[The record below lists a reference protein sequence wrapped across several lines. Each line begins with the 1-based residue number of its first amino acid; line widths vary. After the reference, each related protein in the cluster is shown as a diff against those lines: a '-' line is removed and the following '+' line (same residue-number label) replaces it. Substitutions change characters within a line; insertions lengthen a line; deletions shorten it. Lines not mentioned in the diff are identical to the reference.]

1 MNFLIRALALG
12 ALLSACVSVD
22 VPRGYAKESE
32 EISWEKGC
40 QDARVLEVLCAQD
53 SCAFVR
59 CRDLLSSNDGTSGK
73 VEPARWNRLLRRP
86 GWQRGR
92 AGFPQA
98 GVEPV
103 FVIRWNHHPAPVLP
117 SPRVLTSAR
126 MEKHHIFPQE
136 PRLARWFGQQG
147 INIHEYTLLIPLAV
161 HRRIHGG
168 RGGRGGL
175 WNEEWR
181 RFIEA
186 RQQATPEDIW
196 RHAIHLIVQYDLT
209 GASMGPYR

>member
-1 MNFLIRALALG
+1 MNSRILAMALG
-12 ALLSACVSVD
+12 ALLSACASVG
-22 VPRGYAKESE
+22 VPHGHVQDSE
-32 EISWEKGC
+32 GISWEEGC
-40 QDARVLEVLCAQD
+40 QDAQVLEVVCAQE

-59 CRDLLSSNDGTSGK
+59 CQDLLSSSEVASRK

-86 GWQRGR
+86 GWPRGR
-92 AGFPQA
+92 AGFLQA

-103 FVIRWNHHPAPVLP
+103 FVIRWNDHPAPGLS
-117 SPRVLTSAR
+117 SPRALTSAR

-147 INIHEYTLLIPLAV
+147 INIHDYTLLIPLAV

-181 RFIEA
+181 RFIEE

-196 RHAIHLIVQYDLT
+196 RHAVHLIVRYDLT